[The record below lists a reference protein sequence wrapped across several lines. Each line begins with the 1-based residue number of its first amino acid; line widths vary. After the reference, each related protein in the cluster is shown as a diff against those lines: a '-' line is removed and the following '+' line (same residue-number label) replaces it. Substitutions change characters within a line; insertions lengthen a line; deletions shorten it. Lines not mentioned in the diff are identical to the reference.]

1 MLPDSD
7 DCSRFFFLFPLYCLT
22 DVRVAGETLMAIPRR
37 TIPTCLPHNNQFCI
51 GQNNRLCLQI
61 VWHPSRRRMVG
72 GVLGSPSLCLVADG
86 QARMPAING
95 RTATPAEGRI
105 IRGYTMGFDSPH
117 LRISPGLS
125 PQPTGTGREGRQ
137 GAADG
142 RRRGRCPLLSLSSEF
157 ALQGSLTGQ

>member
-1 MLPDSD
+1 MCLKWD
-7 DCSRFFFLFPLYCLT
+7 FFGIEWNC
-22 DVRVAGETLMAIPRR
+22 A
-37 TIPTCLPHNNQFCI
+37 TICKQ
-51 GQNNRLCLQI
+51 LQI
-61 VWHPSRRRMVG
+61 RIISENIFSLILMVYRHRK
-72 GVLGSPSLCLVADG
+72 LGSPSLCLVADG

-142 RRRGRCPLLSLSSEF
+142 RRRGRCPFLSLSSEF

>member
-1 MLPDSD
+1 MCLKWD
-7 DCSRFFFLFPLYCLT
+7 FFGIEWNC
-22 DVRVAGETLMAIPRR
+22 V
-37 TIPTCLPHNNQFCI
+37 TICKQ
-51 GQNNRLCLQI
+51 LQI
-61 VWHPSRRRMVG
+61 RIISENIFSLILMVYRHRK
-72 GVLGSPSLCLVADG
+72 LGYPSLCLVADG
-86 QARMPAING
+86 QARMPVING
-95 RTATPAEGRI
+95 WTATPAEGRI

-142 RRRGRCPLLSLSSEF
+142 RRRGRCPFLSLSSEF